1 MTQAKTD
8 LDLDE
13 DFVTEPE
20 QDEARVTEAP
30 ATKAAPSLAKRR
42 VIDNLLEERRLK
54 RQLDDYDYDL

>member
-1 MTQAKTD
+1 MTQVKSN
-8 LDLDE
+8 LDLEE
-13 DFVTEPE
+13 DFVAESE
-20 QDEARVTEAP
+20 QDDARVIEAP